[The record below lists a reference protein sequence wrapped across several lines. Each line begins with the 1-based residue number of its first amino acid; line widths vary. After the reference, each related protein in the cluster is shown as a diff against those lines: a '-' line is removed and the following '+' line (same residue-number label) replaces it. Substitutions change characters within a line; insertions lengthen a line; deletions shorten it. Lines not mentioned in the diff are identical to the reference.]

1 MRADARGSDRSWTTG
16 SASRSDQT
24 GRRVP
29 LRRVA
34 WWQHAAMDQ
43 QSRPAEQASPY
54 RPGSA
59 AAEGQAESRVESQAE
74 SRADTHEAPEGDRV
88 PLDLLVWDAPNV
100 DMTLSNVIGARPS
113 PASRP
118 RFDAV
123 ARWLVSA
130 AGDRDVEGAVFAN
143 VPPGA
148 ATGMRGWI
156 EALRSF
162 GYAVF
167 AKPKLHPEDDVD
179 LDMLRHI
186 VDRARSNRL
195 VRLGGARGG
204 RRNLPA
210 PPGGTGR
217 ARTGWCGW
225 WSPVATA
232 ATSWPRWRTWRGPA
246 RT

>member
-1 MRADARGSDRSWTTG
+1 
-16 SASRSDQT
+16 
-24 GRRVP
+24 
-29 LRRVA
+29 
-34 WWQHAAMDQ
+34 MDQ
-43 QSRPAEQASPY
+43 ASEHQDEPSPY
-54 RPGSA
+54 RAGTA
-59 AAEGQAESRVESQAE
+59 AAEQQSAQPLDPAEPEVE
-74 SRADTHEAPEGDRV
+74 RPE
-88 PLDLLVWDAPNV
+88 LDLLVWDAPNV

-123 ARWLVSA
+123 ARWLVAA

-179 LDMLRHI
+179 PDMLRHI
-186 VDRARSNRL
+186 GDRAASHRL
-195 VRLGGARGG
+195 VRLVVASGDGRNFLGPLEDLARAGTHVTVLSFSEVAGYALESDLLQFVDLEDVPGAFTSPLDRV
-204 RRNLPA
+204 RLDALPPQGA
-210 PPGGTGR
+210 WLRPSR
-217 ARTGWCGW
+217 SMRE
-225 WSPVATA
+225 VAA
-232 ATSWPRWRTWRGPA
+232 QG
-246 RT
+246 